1 MEGDFADEY
10 NETLTNDEIQKIGVS
25 WNVGLGDLFGE
36 RDKSY
41 QNPAVMSLVK
51 SSTDNGIK
59 EIDVQFRGTYDY
71 SMCGYQRN
79 KSLEILNLMKEV
91 KKNDMLSK
99 IDFES
104 YLQEIATSKIVISPY
119 GWGEICSRDFEA
131 FIEGALLLKPDMS
144 HMTTYPNWY
153 VANETYVPTKWDFSD
168 FKEKILEMISS
179 DKRRIQITENAQAT
193 FLHHRNTNEGK
204 DEFARHII
212 SQIEGL

>member
-1 MEGDFADEY
+1 MF
-10 NETLTNDEIQKIGVS
+10 N
-25 WNVGLGDLFGE
+25 LGGHMII
-36 RDKSY
+36 R
-41 QNPAVMSLVK
+41 
-51 SSTDNGIK
+51 
-59 EIDVQFRGTYDY
+59 
-71 SMCGYQRN
+71 C
-79 KSLEILNLMKEV
+79 EILNLMKEV